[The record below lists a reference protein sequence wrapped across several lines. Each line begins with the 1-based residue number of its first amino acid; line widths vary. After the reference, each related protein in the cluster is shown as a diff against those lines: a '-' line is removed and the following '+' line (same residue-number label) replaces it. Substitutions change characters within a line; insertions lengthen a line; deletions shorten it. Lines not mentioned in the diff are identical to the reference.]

1 MRTNSVELLYGDKFL
16 IAFIFLFFSQF
27 TFSETFQGKEYE
39 WVKTLSTQ
47 ADAQSYAEDAGGHLV
62 VINSQAENDFIFD
75 LIQSDTSS
83 NLGQASDGGG
93 ISYVWLGADDSS
105 QEGTWRWV
113 NGDAWSYTN

>member
-16 IAFIFLFFSQF
+16 IAFIFLFVSQF

-93 ISYVWLGADDSS
+93 ISYVWLAADDSS
-105 QEGTWRWV
+105 QEGT
-113 NGDAWSYTN
+113 